1 MRKKALICCLWSDLQ
16 HVDLYG
22 RKQCF
27 ESCHFFSMGGKEREK
42 KKKSLFYNFFL
53 MEYSWSIKFQF
64 HFEMRPGRM
73 CRKCQH
79 IQQHE
84 LKMISACNGVLL
96 PVSSTSSIF

>member
-1 MRKKALICCLWSDLQ
+1 
-16 HVDLYG
+16 
-22 RKQCF
+22 
-27 ESCHFFSMGGKEREK
+27 
-42 KKKSLFYNFFL
+42 

-64 HFEMRPGRM
+64 HFEMCPGRM

-96 PVSSTSSIF
+96 PVTSTSCIFLKGKIEEMA